1 MVSASSG
8 GNDHPH
14 AMFDRLMEVG
24 VAGMVLNPG
33 DHICAFYRGSAG
45 RTEILIPYLEEGL
58 REGEKCIC
66 FLEIGGE
73 RVVRDLLEKTAP
85 EDLMARH
92 LHCLDFT
99 QTYLRDGRFT
109 QDQWFEFLDTCL
121 ASAIHDEGYPRARA
135 AGEMSW
141 SLQKTCPGVEE
152 LCSYEARINWFAP
165 RYPQILLCMY
175 DLDRFTGDVVVD
187 VLKTHPRVLMNN
199 MVIENPY
206 YVDPAEFLAQKQPLS
221 V

>member
-1 MVSASSG
+1 MSEAREQSDGSR
-8 GNDHPH
+8 
-14 AMFDRLMEVG
+14 AMLDRLMEVG
-24 VAGMVLNPG
+24 VGGIVLNPG

-45 RTEILIPYLEEGL
+45 RNEILIPYLKEGL
-58 REGEKCIC
+58 KEGEKCIC

-73 RVVRDLLEKTAP
+73 QLVKDQLESSATH
-85 EDLMARH
+85 ELMARH
-92 LHCLDFT
+92 LSFLDFS

-109 QDQWFEFLDTCL
+109 QEQWFDFLDQCL
-121 ASAIHDEGYPRARA
+121 DTAINDEGYPCARA

-152 LCSYEARINWFAP
+152 LCSYEAKINWFAP

-175 DLDRFTGDVVVD
+175 DLDRFPGDVVVD
-187 VLKTHPRVLMNN
+187 VLKTHPKVLLNN

-206 YVDPAEFLAQKQPLS
+206 FVDPAEFLAQQQPLT